1 MNKLCKCEPSRY
13 PHTHNENEG
22 QGTKLEKFVTFKNR
36 DEWLKDHLDGGL
48 YEHRYEF
55 EQGEISGE
63 YYWCQNCGDE
73 ILAGSDYIE
82 FELIQKAMRYP
93 FTEEAYYHEDFEM
106 WMGDMPSKILLT
118 PKAADL
124 AWNEVKIDEME
135 HGVDYR
141 YAKDYE

>member
-1 MNKLCKCEPSRY
+1 MTKLCQCEPDTY
-13 PHTHNENEG
+13 PATQDDIEY
-22 QGTKLEKFVTFKNR
+22 KNR

-73 ILAGSDYIE
+73 ILAG

-93 FTEEAYYHEDFEM
+93 FTEEAYYSETEV
-106 WMGDMPSKILLT
+106 WMQYPPDKILLT
-118 PKAADL
+118 PEAAEQ
-124 AWNEVKIDEME
+124 AWEGLQLYRME
-135 HGVDYR
+135 QGVDYIHG
-141 YAKDYE
+141 KDSA